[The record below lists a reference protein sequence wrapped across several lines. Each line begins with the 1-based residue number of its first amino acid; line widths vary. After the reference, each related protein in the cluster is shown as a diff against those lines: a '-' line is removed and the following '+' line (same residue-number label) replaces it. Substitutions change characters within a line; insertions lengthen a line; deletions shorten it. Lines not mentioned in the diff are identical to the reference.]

1 MIDLYYAPTP
11 NGHKITLFLE
21 EAELAYRLLKV
32 DISKGNQFR
41 PDFLAIS
48 PNNKIPA
55 IVDHAPADG
64 GQPLS
69 LFESG
74 EILLYLAEKSGK
86 LLSGE
91 LRERHTTL
99 QWLFWQVG
107 GLGPMLGQNHHF
119 NHFAPQAIPY
129 AIERYQV
136 ETQRLYNV
144 LNKRLETSP
153 WLGGDHYSIAD
164 IASWRGLTHISVSES
179 ILIPTRRC
187 ITGLNAFARV
197 LRQRARCYKRNC
209 TVTVRKR
216 NAVAYIMYDV
226 EVYTRKKPASG
237 TLIRIK
243 KLTLGKRKS
252 SLLWRSYADS
262 DYRRYG
268 PDRASSHSPAVNTG
282 APGDGRYAQSR

>member
-21 EAELAYRLLKV
+21 EAQLAYRLIRV
-32 DISKGNQFR
+32 DISKGDQFR
-41 PDFLAIS
+41 PEFLLLS

-55 IVDHAPADG
+55 IVDHVPADG
-64 GQPLS
+64 GAPLS

-91 LRERHTTL
+91 LRERHVTL

-119 NHFAPQAIPY
+119 NHFAPQPVPY

-144 LNKRLETSP
+144 LNKRLEICP
-153 WLGGDHYSIAD
+153 WLGGDHFSIAD
-164 IASWRGLTHISVSES
+164 IACWPWINSHQ
-179 ILIPTRRC
+179 
-187 ITGLNAFARV
+187 
-197 LRQRARCYKRNC
+197 RQRIELQNF
-209 TVTVRKR
+209 
-216 NAVAYIMYDV
+216 
-226 EVYTRKKPASG
+226 
-237 TLIRIK
+237 
-243 KLTLGKRKS
+243 
-252 SLLWRSYADS
+252 
-262 DYRRYG
+262 
-268 PDRASSHSPAVNTG
+268 PAVNNWFERIRQRPATER
-282 APGDGRYAQSR
+282 AMQKAHSN

>member
-107 GLGPMLGQNHHF
+107 GLGPMLGQNHHLTTLRRR
-119 NHFAPQAIPY
+119 P
-129 AIERYQV
+129 
-136 ETQRLYNV
+136 
-144 LNKRLETSP
+144 SP
-153 WLGGDHYSIAD
+153 MQ
-164 IASWRGLTHISVSES
+164 
-179 ILIPTRRC
+179 
-187 ITGLNAFARV
+187 LNAIR
-197 LRQRARCYKRNC
+197 L
-209 TVTVRKR
+209 KR
-216 NAVAYIMYDV
+216 NA
-226 EVYTRKKPASG
+226 YTTS
-237 TLIRIK
+237 
-243 KLTLGKRKS
+243 
-252 SLLWRSYADS
+252 
-262 DYRRYG
+262 
-268 PDRASSHSPAVNTG
+268 
-282 APGDGRYAQSR
+282 